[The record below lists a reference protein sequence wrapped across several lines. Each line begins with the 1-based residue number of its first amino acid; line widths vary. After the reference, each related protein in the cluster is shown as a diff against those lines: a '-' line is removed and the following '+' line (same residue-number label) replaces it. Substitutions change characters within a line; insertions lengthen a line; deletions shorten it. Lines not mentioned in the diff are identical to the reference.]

1 MENIAHIAEHVLE
14 HSVSD
19 TLYLIPFLFVT
30 YLLMEWLE
38 HKTAGRTQEAIRHAG
53 AAGPVVGALL
63 GVVPQCGF
71 SAMAAT
77 LWAGRVITLG
87 TLFAVFLSTSDE
99 MLPIFL
105 AEQVPATT
113 ILSVMGAKVVVGMV
127 MGFIVDAAM
136 RLARRDRQ
144 DLRIHEL
151 CERDNCGC
159 HEDCAACEENPAL
172 VYGHHDDALA
182 AACARAASDAEAR
195 ADHAALKAA
204 TEYEGLLGD
213 LAAHAEHPADAVAD
227 STHDHV
233 RGCCSHDHSH
243 DHDHGWKGIAK
254 SALVHTV
261 QVTVFIFVITLAL
274 NAVLEVVGEDVL
286 ADFLGANPT
295 VSVLASALVGLIP
308 NCAASV
314 VIAELYLEGVLGS
327 RGKILNII
335 IRELEAVAKKYGKP
349 RRTILL
355 YADELEEVEIKE
367 EIPDYPVHLFFT
379 KEGYFKKITPQSL
392 RMSGDH
398 KLKEGDGLSQQLEG
412 QNSGELLFF

>member
-1 MENIAHIAEHVLE
+1 MRPWDTITAMEDIAHIAGHVLE
-14 HSVSD
+14 HSVAD
-19 TLYLIPFLFVT
+19 TAYLIPFLFVT

-113 ILSVMGAKVVVGMV
+113 ILSIMGAKVVIGMV
-127 MGFIVDAAM
+127 MGFIVDAAL

-159 HEDCAACEENPAL
+159 HEDCAACESDPAS
-172 VYGHHDDALA
+172 VYGHHDDA
-182 AACARAASDAEAR
+182 C
-195 ADHAALKAA
+195 HAH
-204 TEYEGLLGD
+204 GD
-213 LAAHAEHPADAVAD
+213 CHAHGHA
-227 STHDHV
+227 
-233 RGCCSHDHSH
+233 HDHS
-243 DHDHGWKGIAK
+243 HDHGWKGIAK

-261 QVTVFIFVITLAL
+261 QVGVFIFIITMAL

-286 ADFLGANPT
+286 ADFLGANPAL
-295 VSVLASALVGLIP
+295 SVLASALVGLIP

-314 VIAELYLEGVLGS
+314 VITELYLGGILGAGAMLAGLLTSAGVGLLVLV
-327 RGKILNII
+327 RANRRWRQNVAII
-335 IRELEAVAKKYGKP
+335 A
-349 RRTILL
+349 LL
-355 YADELEEVEIKE
+355 YVTG
-367 EIPDYPVHLFFT
+367 VCW
-379 KEGYFKKITPQSL
+379 
-392 RMSGDH
+392 
-398 KLKEGDGLSQQLEG
+398 GLIANGLG
-412 QNSGELLFF
+412 VVF

>member
-1 MENIAHIAEHVLE
+1 MEDIGHIVEHVLE
-14 HSVSD
+14 HSIGD
-19 TLYLIPFLFVT
+19 TAYLIPFLFAT

-71 SAMAAT
+71 SAVAAT
-77 LWAGRVITLG
+77 LYAGRVVTLG

-113 ILSVMGAKVVVGMV
+113 ILSIMGAKVVIGMV
-127 MGFIVDAAM
+127 MGFIVDTAL

-144 DLRIHEL
+144 NLRIHEL
-151 CERDNCGC
+151 CEHDNCGC
-159 HEDCAACEENPAL
+159 HEDCATCEKDPAA
-172 VYGHHDDALA
+172 VYHHHDDAM
-182 AACARAASDAEAR
+182 ARAV
-195 ADHAALKAA
+195 ADQAALAQV
-204 TEYEGLLGD
+204 TEPEGLLGA
-213 LAAHAEHPADAVAD
+213 LASGEHADVPSADADGHA
-227 STHDHV
+227 
-233 RGCCSHDHSH
+233 CCAHDHSH

-261 QVTVFIFVITLAL
+261 QVGVFILVITLVL

-295 VSVLASALVGLIP
+295 ASVLASALVGLVP

-314 VIAELYLEGVLGS
+314 VITELYLEGVLGAGALLAGLLVS
-327 RGKILNII
+327 AGVGLLVLVRTNRHWRQNAVII
-335 IRELEAVAKKYGKP
+335 VA
-349 RRTILL
+349 L
-355 YADELEEVEIKE
+355 YATGVAW
-367 EIPDYPVHLFFT
+367 
-379 KEGYFKKITPQSL
+379 
-392 RMSGDH
+392 
-398 KLKEGDGLSQQLEG
+398 GLIANGLG
-412 QNSGELLFF
+412 IVF